1 MEQII
6 LRFPHLGQ
14 GIFDLLDNN
23 DLEKSRE
30 VDRYW
35 NIYIAEQKFY
45 SIRII
50 KGTIHILRKH
60 VLFEQPT
67 YPREHILSNRND
79 LPTYPFML
87 T

>member
-14 GIFDLLDNN
+14 EIFNLLDNN

-30 VDRYW
+30 VDKYW

-60 VLFEQPT
+60 VLGVFRPLPPV
-67 YPREHILSNRND
+67 PRFDYNGA
-79 LPTYPFML
+79 
-87 T
+87 